1 MKRFFILM
9 FAVLFTLPAF
19 CDKLWVRDGYV
30 KIYNTTAKTTTIVYM
45 SSVSRV
51 YVKGNDINISTN
63 NPSADVKINYGSI
76 TEYNDG
82 TVPTMATITD
92 DINTMG
98 QGKTTTLGV
107 GDSIMLTSLEYAFP
121 ISSTHVWNTSIE
133 WTANTDTL
141 MIIPYTSLEGIRTL
155 YPGMDTVYSVSATG
169 TVSWDDY
176 IFSGDTLIF
185 RCTATD
191 TVVVG
196 SIVNKISK

>member
-1 MKRFFILM
+1 M

-98 QGKTTTLGV
+98 QGKTTILGV
-107 GDSIMLTSLEYAFP
+107 GDSIMLTSIEYAFP
-121 ISSTHVWNTSIE
+121 ISSTHVWNTSLE

-141 MIIPYTSLEGIRTL
+141 MVIPFISLEGIRTV
-155 YPGMDTVYSVSATG
+155 YPGLDTVYSVASPG
-169 TVSWDDY
+169 TMSFDDE
-176 IFSGDTLIF
+176 IFSGDTLVF
-185 RCTATD
+185 KVTATD
-191 TVVVG
+191 TIIMQSV
-196 SIVNKISK
+196 VNKTSK